1 MVRLL
6 AGGGEPALARATPVQ
21 VVLDLF
27 DRGDLEVPKSP
38 RAVWDLLAILAA
50 AIFVFDVAAR
60 RIAVDRKAL
69 SALAARTVGRRQEV
83 GTDTVA
89 AWKRVAQRKDQ
100 KEAAASTRYEAT
112 ATDQEQAID
121 VAGEVSVKPGDARP
135 PRPTREQ
142 AEPEPSPDAGDYTS
156 RLLAAKRRAQDR
168 SQRRDRDTPDA

>member
-1 MVRLL
+1 M
-6 AGGGEPALARATPVQ
+6 
-21 VVLDLF
+21 
-27 DRGDLEVPKSP
+27 
-38 RAVWDLLAILAA
+38 
-50 AIFVFDVAAR
+50 
-60 RIAVDRKAL
+60 
-69 SALAARTVGRRQEV
+69 GRRQEV

-135 PRPTREQ
+135 TRPAREQ

-156 RLLAAKRRAQDR
+156 RLLAAKRRAHGQSGQSGHPAPPDE
-168 SQRRDRDTPDA
+168 DTPDA